1 MTFFFFFLFLS
12 FKMCS
17 LCNPSCP
24 VDQGDFEFRDP
35 TTSALVVGLKACAI
49 AACFLS
55 FFFRRAGCFKSDR
68 QLF

>member
-1 MTFFFFFLFLS
+1 
-12 FKMCS
+12 MCS

-49 AACFLS
+49 AACFL
-55 FFFRRAGCFKSDR
+55 FFFQESRMFQKRQAIVLKSSQADSAV
-68 QLF
+68 